1 LGVLCGH
8 RGELARP
15 GQLGNGGGVADG
27 VYLGV
32 AGHGQ
37 VLVDHQPTALGL
49 QANLVDEWVGPYAD
63 APDQGARRDDL
74 AVGQRDTV
82 RGRLAH
88 GHAGAYVDP
97 AGAQDRVGRARQPRV
112 QLRQDSLREVQ
123 QQPPGTGAQ
132 PRVPGVEDVGVQN
145 LLRGDL
151 GAGVARAD
159 HDERDAGGALDG
171 VVGLVGQLD
180 LRGHVVAQVQRLG
193 DAPKAVGVFVGSRYV
208 QQLVDAADGEHEP
221 VVAQSPRRSSGSTKL
236 RRRALRS
243 MRSASPIRRAPG
255 RVSGSETATRRGSIT
270 PAATSGSSGRYRK

>member
-1 LGVLCGH
+1 MDSAGDHLGGQAGQGHPDWVGGGLRAAEVDEETQIVVFVRTPSALAVRRGDVVGGAPTLALGVLCGH

-180 LRGHVVAQVQRLG
+180 LRGHVVAQVQCLG
-193 DAPKAVGVFVGSRYV
+193 DAPKPWACS
-208 QQLVDAADGEHEP
+208 L
-221 VVAQSPRRSSGSTKL
+221 
-236 RRRALRS
+236 
-243 MRSASPIRRAPG
+243 APG
-255 RVSGSETATRRGSIT
+255 MCSSLWTLPTAS
-270 PAATSGSSGRYRK
+270 TSRS